1 MINRFIDEY
10 EFLSNFYPSPIYDD
24 TGKEYPTVE
33 HYFQAMKTFNPQKR
47 ELIRLAESPGKA
59 KRIGRLVQ
67 LREDWENR
75 KLDIM
80 EKALIQKFQIPK
92 LREKLL
98 ATGNE
103 ELIEGNFWNDTYWGI
118 CKGEGENH
126 LGKLLMNIREK
137 IRDGEL

>member
-33 HYFQAMKTFNPQKR
+33 HYFQAMKTFNPQER
-47 ELIRLAESPGKA
+47 ELIRLAKSPGKA

-67 LREDWENR
+67 LREDWEDR

-98 ATGNE
+98 ATENE
-103 ELIEGNFWNDTYWGI
+103 ELVEGNFWNDTYWGV

>member
-1 MINRFIDEY
+1 
-10 EFLSNFYPSPIYDD
+10 
-24 TGKEYPTVE
+24 
-33 HYFQAMKTFNPQKR
+33 MKTFDLQKR
-47 ELIRLAESPGKA
+47 ELIRSAESPGKA

-67 LREDWENR
+67 LREDWEDR
-75 KLDIM
+75 KLNIM

-103 ELIEGNFWNDTYWGI
+103 ELVEGNFWNDTYWGV
-118 CKGEGENH
+118 CKEEGENH
-126 LGKLLMNIREK
+126 LGKLLMNIRKK

>member
-1 MINRFIDEY
+1 MIKRFIDEY
-10 EFLSNFYPSPIYDD
+10 EFLNNFYPTPIYDND
-24 TGKEYPTVE
+24 GKEYPTVE
-33 HYFQAMKTFNPQKR
+33 HYFQAMKTFNLQKR

-67 LREDWENR
+67 LREDWEDR

-80 EKALIQKFQIPK
+80 EKALIQKFQIPE

-98 ATGNE
+98 ATGDE
-103 ELIEGNFWNDTYWGI
+103 ELVEGNFWDDTYWGV
-118 CKGEGENH
+118 CKEKGENH
-126 LGKLLMNIREK
+126 LGKLLMGIREK

>member
-24 TGKEYPTVE
+24 AGKEYPTVE

-47 ELIRLAESPGKA
+47 EFIRLAESPGKA

-67 LREDWENR
+67 LREDWEDR

-98 ATGNE
+98 ATGKE

>member
-10 EFLSNFYPSPIYDD
+10 EFLSNFYPSPIYDNA
-24 TGKEYPTVE
+24 GKEYPTVE
-33 HYFQAMKTFNPQKR
+33 HYFQAMKTFNPQER
-47 ELIRLAESPGKA
+47 ELIRSAESPGKA

-67 LREDWENR
+67 LREDWEDR

-80 EKALIQKFQIPK
+80 EKALIQKFQILR

-103 ELIEGNFWNDTYWGI
+103 ELIEGNFWHDTYWGV

>member
-10 EFLSNFYPSPIYDD
+10 EFLSNFYPSPIYDNA
-24 TGKEYPTVE
+24 GKEYPTVE
-33 HYFQAMKTFNPQKR
+33 HYFQAMKTFNLQKR

-67 LREDWENR
+67 LREDWEDR

-80 EKALIQKFQIPK
+80 EKALIQKFQIPQ

-98 ATGNE
+98 ATGKE
-103 ELIEGNFWNDTYWGI
+103 ELIESNFWNDTYWGV

-126 LGKLLMNIREK
+126 LGKLLMSIREK

>member
-1 MINRFIDEY
+1 MINIFIDEY

-33 HYFQAMKTFNPQKR
+33 HYFQAMKTFNPQER
-47 ELIRLAESPGKA
+47 ELIRLAKSPGKA

-67 LREDWENR
+67 LREDWEDR

-98 ATGNE
+98 ATENE
-103 ELIEGNFWNDTYWGI
+103 ELVEGNFWNDTYWGV

>member
-1 MINRFIDEY
+1 MINRFIGEY
-10 EFLSNFYPSPIYDD
+10 EFLSNFYPTPIYDND
-24 TGKEYPTVE
+24 GKEYPTVE
-33 HYFQAMKTFNPQKR
+33 HYFQAMKTFNLQKR

-67 LREDWENR
+67 LREDWEDR

-80 EKALIQKFQIPK
+80 EKALIQKFQIPE

-98 ATGNE
+98 ATGDE
-103 ELIEGNFWNDTYWGI
+103 ELVEGNFWNDTYWGV
-118 CKGEGENH
+118 CKENGENH
-126 LGKLLMNIREK
+126 LGKLFMNIREK

>member
-24 TGKEYPTVE
+24 AGKEYPTVE
-33 HYFQAMKTFNPQKR
+33 HYFQAMKTFVPQER
-47 ELIRLAESPGKA
+47 ELIRSAESPGKA

-67 LREDWENR
+67 LREDWEDR

-80 EKALIQKFQIPK
+80 EKALIQKFQILR

-103 ELIEGNFWNDTYWGI
+103 KLVEGNFWNDTYWGI

>member
-24 TGKEYPTVE
+24 AGKEYPTVE
-33 HYFQAMKTFNPQKR
+33 HYFQAMKTLDSKKR

-67 LREDWENR
+67 FREDWEDR

-80 EKALIQKFQIPK
+80 EKALIQKFQIPE

-98 ATGNE
+98 ATGDE
-103 ELIEGNFWNDTYWGI
+103 ELVEGNFWNDTYWGV
-118 CKGEGENH
+118 CKENGENH
-126 LGKLLMNIREK
+126 LGKLLMSIREK

>member
-24 TGKEYPTVE
+24 AGKEYPTVE
-33 HYFQAMKTFNPQKR
+33 HYFQAMKTFNPQER

-80 EKALIQKFQIPK
+80 EKALIQKFQILR

-103 ELIEGNFWNDTYWGI
+103 ELIEGNFWHDTYWGV

-126 LGKLLMNIREK
+126 LGKLPMKIREK

>member
-1 MINRFIDEY
+1 MINRFVDEY

-33 HYFQAMKTFNPQKR
+33 HYFQAMKTFDPQKR
-47 ELIRLAESPGKA
+47 ELIRSAESPGKA
-59 KRIGRLVQ
+59 KRIGRLIQ
-67 LREDWENR
+67 LREDWEER

-103 ELIEGNFWNDTYWGI
+103 ELVEGNFWNDIYWGV

>member
-1 MINRFIDEY
+1 MIKRFIDEY

-24 TGKEYPTVE
+24 DGREYPTVE
-33 HYFQAMKTFNPQKR
+33 HYFQAMKTFNSQKR

-67 LREDWENR
+67 LREDWEDR

-80 EKALIQKFQIPK
+80 EKALIQKFQIPE

-98 ATGNE
+98 ATGDE
-103 ELIEGNFWNDTYWGI
+103 ELVEGNFWNDTFWGV
-118 CKGEGENH
+118 CKEKGENH
-126 LGKLLMNIREK
+126 LGKLLMDIREK